1 MKTKRSTPTKKRS
14 SANTKSKK
22 ARKKAGTGL
31 SAVGTQTSSRIL
43 IVAGEESGDLLASAI
58 VREVLKKKKVNLWG
72 CGGRRLREAGVD
84 VRVTSEELSTVGFL
98 EAAKNY
104 RRLTKII
111 DRLVAEAAS
120 NGTTEAWLVDFPG
133 FNILLAGKLKEKGI
147 RCTMIVS
154 PTVWAWKYKRVFKIR
169 DRFER
174 VLCLYDFEPEIYNK
188 IGVEAHYIGHPL
200 TTETAEFKKRIAR
213 EGNPLT
219 KVPQLRNVFKEKK
232 SIIAIMPGSRPAEI
246 EHHTRHILDG
256 VRLFQQKHQGYAFV
270 LPAANENIHAQLSKY
285 DLPPDTYLVEYSAPY
300 VLQAASAAIACSGT
314 VTLEC
319 ALFGVPHLILYKS
332 SWMSYAIFKGV
343 VRIPYIGMVNVLA
356 GKFIVQEFLQHRLKA
371 KHMADEL
378 EKILQNAD
386 YRKTQQ
392 GELAKISKRLT
403 AYEPAKQAAKI
414 LIGES

>member
-1 MKTKRSTPTKKRS
+1 MPV
-14 SANTKSKK
+14 AD
-22 ARKKAGTGL
+22 
-31 SAVGTQTSSRIL
+31 TQTSSRVL
-43 IVAGEESGDLLASAI
+43 IIAGEESGDLLASAI

-84 VRVTSEELSTVGFL
+84 VRVTSEELSTVGFF

-104 RRLTKII
+104 RRLTKIM
-111 DRLVAEAAS
+111 DRLVEEAVS

-133 FNILLAGKLKEKGI
+133 FNIMIAAKLKEKGI
-147 RCTMIVS
+147 KCTMIVS
-154 PTVWAWKYKRVFKIR
+154 PTVWAWKYKRIFKIR

-200 TTETAEFKKRIAR
+200 TTETADFKKRILR
-213 EGNPLT
+213 DGNPLM
-219 KVPQLRNVFKEKK
+219 KVPQLRNVFKEKRP
-232 SIIAIMPGSRPAEI
+232 IIAIMPGSRPAEI
-246 EHHTRHILDG
+246 EHHTSRILDG
-256 VRLFQQKHQGYAFV
+256 VRLFQKKHPGYVFV
-270 LPAANENIHAQLSKY
+270 IPAANENIHAQLSKY
-285 DLPPDTYLVEYSAPY
+285 NLPPDTYLVEYGAPY
-300 VLQAASAAIACSGT
+300 VLNLASAAIACSGT

-319 ALFGVPHLILYKS
+319 ALFGVPHLILYRS
-332 SWMSYAIFKGV
+332 SWMSYTIFKGV

-378 EKILQNAD
+378 EKILQNTD

-414 LIGES
+414 LIDRI